1 MVTGRA
7 RPRRQTTGASAEQ
20 SRDRAANQRVGITM
34 IKKYRYLPL
43 SCLAFSLTLVIT
55 GTLRAQSQTRIACLG
70 EQTTH
75 SFHREN
81 DPEYPQFLGE
91 TLDKDFKI
99 DTEKQHPNAGGFLYG
114 GGSNYRVGNFG
125 HPRGTVL
132 DHELENPRAVIRSD
146 ELKLAEQ
153 FAPDVVILGPFG
165 DHESLTNVSMEKFTA
180 DLRALIDR
188 VASFKS
194 KPTIFVVLP
203 LPRGGK
209 DEDGNYRRIRSETE
223 QVAHE
228 KKLPLIDLW
237 TAFLGKA
244 EYFKDATHLTELGRR
259 HLAEVVAAAIT
270 QRKDGMK

>member
-1 MVTGRA
+1 MNNTFG
-7 RPRRQTTGASAEQ
+7 
-20 SRDRAANQRVGITM
+20 
-34 IKKYRYLPL
+34 YRTPC
-43 SCLAFSLTLVIT
+43 CLLLATLIFGFA
-55 GTLRAQSQTRIACLG
+55 GTLRAQTQVRIACLG

-75 SFHREN
+75 SFHRVN
-81 DPEYPQFLGE
+81 DPEYPQILGE
-91 TLDKDFKI
+91 ILDKDFKI
-99 DTEKQHPNAGGFLYG
+99 DTDKQHPNAGGFLYG
-114 GGSNYRVGNFG
+114 GGAHYRIGNFG

-132 DHELENPRAVIRSD
+132 DHALENPKAVIRSD
-146 ELKLAEQ
+146 ELKLAEG
-153 FAPDVVILGPFG
+153 FAPNVVILGPFG
-165 DHESLTNVSMEKFTA
+165 DHESLTNVSLDKFTA

-209 DEDGNYRRIRSETE
+209 DEDANYRRIRTETE

-259 HLAEVVAAAIT
+259 HLAEVVATAIT
-270 QRKDGMK
+270 QQQAGKK